1 MSMSFLIL
9 DKVEVRYGD
18 AIALF
23 DISLEVTQREVVS
36 IVGANGAGKSTTLK
50 TISGLLK
57 PRKGQILF
65 EGKRLNDIPA
75 HAVVDLG
82 IIQIPEGRLLFPY
95 MTALENLELGSYI
108 PGARK
113 RVAESLKRVFDL
125 FPILLE
131 RKNQLAG
138 TLSGGEQQ
146 MVAIGRGLMA
156 IPKLFML
163 DEPSLGLAPIMVKMI
178 FEAIGKINQSGT
190 TVLLVEQDVKKSL
203 SLAGRGY
210 VMENGKITMEG
221 KGQELLENKELR
233 KAYLG
238 I

>member
-1 MSMSFLIL
+1 MSFLSL
-9 DKVEVRYGD
+9 EKVEVRYGD

-23 DISLEVTQREVVS
+23 GISLEVRKGEVVS
-36 IVGANGAGKSTTLK
+36 IVGANGAGKSTTIK
-50 TISGLLK
+50 TISGLLT

-65 EGKRLNDIPA
+65 EGKRLNDVPA
-75 HAVVDLG
+75 HAIVDLG
-82 IIQIPEGRLLFPY
+82 VVQIPEGRQLFPF
-95 MTALENLELGSYI
+95 MTTLENLELGSYT

-113 RVAESLKRVFDL
+113 SVAESLKRVFEL
-125 FPILLE
+125 FPVLME
-131 RKNQLAG
+131 RKDQLAG

-146 MVAIGRGLMA
+146 MLAMGRGLMA
-156 IPKLFML
+156 LPKLLML
-163 DEPSLGLAPIMVKMI
+163 DEPSLGLAPIMVKTI
-178 FEAIGKINQSGT
+178 FDAVGKINESGT

-210 VMENGKITMEG
+210 VMENGRITMEG
-221 KGQELLENKELR
+221 QGPELLKNEHLQ

>member
-1 MSMSFLIL
+1 MSFLSL

-95 MTALENLELGSYI
+95 MTAFENLELGSYI
-108 PGARK
+108 SGARK

-163 DEPSLGLAPIMVKMI
+163 DEPSLGLAPIMVKTI

-210 VMENGKITMEG
+210 VMENGRITMEG
-221 KGQELLENKELR
+221 KGQELLQNNHLK